1 MNRIHGSRLL
11 VTGGAGFIGSAIVE
25 ALQSAGAA
33 EIRVLDNLVSGARKN
48 LAHALECERVTL
60 IEGDI
65 RDAKLVSR
73 LTEGADY
80 VFHEAALRMR
90 RCAESP
96 RQAVEVMI
104 NGTQNVLD
112 AAVRCGVR
120 KVIAASCA
128 SVYGDA
134 CYLPMGEEHPFNN
147 RTLYGAAK
155 IANEQ
160 MLRSYYEMYG
170 LNYVALRYFN
180 VYGPRMDLEGVYT
193 EVMIRWLDALDENRR
208 PCIYGDGLQT
218 MDFVY
223 VHDVAR
229 ANLLAL
235 ENPVTDEVFN
245 VGTGIQTSSKSL
257 CELLLNLSGS
267 NLRPEFKPACAV
279 ANVKARRAGTE
290 KAEKM
295 IGFRA
300 AIRLEQ
306 GLRELI
312 HWRAQI
318 KEQNQA
324 PVYRA
329 AS

>member
-1 MNRIHGSRLL
+1 MQGSRVL

-33 EIRVLDNLVSGARKN
+33 EIRVLDNFVRGSRRN
-48 LAHALECERVTL
+48 LARALDRGRVTL
-60 IEGDI
+60 VEGDI
-65 RDAKLVSR
+65 RDAKLVEA
-73 LTEGADY
+73 LTQGADY
-80 VFHEAALRMR
+80 VFHEAALRIT
-90 RCAESP
+90 RCADSP
-96 RQAVEVMI
+96 REAVEVMI

-120 KVIAASCA
+120 KLVAASSA

-134 CYLPMGEEHPFNN
+134 CYLPMDEHHPFNN

-208 PCIYGDGLQT
+208 PCIFGDGLQT
-218 MDFVY
+218 MDFIY
-223 VHDVAR
+223 VGDVAR
-229 ANLLAL
+229 ANLMAL
-235 ENPVTDEVFN
+235 ESAVTDDVFN
-245 VGTGIQTSSKSL
+245 VGTGIQTSLRSL
-257 CELLLNLSGS
+257 CELLLNLSCS
-267 NLRPEFKPACAV
+267 NLRPEFKEARAV
-279 ANVKARRAGTE
+279 ANVKARRASTE
-290 KAEKM
+290 KAEKT

-300 AIRLEQ
+300 AVRLEQ

-312 HWRAQI
+312 HWRAQA
-318 KEQNQA
+318 KEQTHELH
-324 PVYRA
+324 RT